1 MTALAAANGCSGR
14 LEGMEVELILLW
26 LFGRRLVTSSAQ
38 LGLDD
43 LLCCNRGAATRTSD
57 SLPSE

>member
-26 LFGRRLVTSSAQ
+26 LFGRCLVTSFSPAWF
-38 LGLDD
+38 G
-43 LLCCNRGAATRTSD
+43 
-57 SLPSE
+57 